1 MVDDLV
7 KECVA
12 FVTANTRPEDLL
24 SVFTSC
30 LLLDEQE
37 LQGWCA
43 DKIMKDT
50 AVVLRSP
57 DFLKLPPAAMD
68 VLLRAPAS
76 SIREIECFKA
86 VWPIIRKNQIDI
98 LFVFTFSS

>member
-1 MVDDLV
+1 MVDGLV

-12 FVTANTRPEDLL
+12 FVTANTLPAEDLL

-30 LLLDEQE
+30 LVLDEPE

-43 DKIMKDT
+43 DQIMKDT

-57 DFLKLPPAAMD
+57 DFLKLSPAAMD
-68 VLLRAPAS
+68 VLLRAPAIS
-76 SIREIECFKA
+76 VEEIEIFKA
-86 VWPIIRKNQIDI
+86 VWLSISNLLNFIKCI
-98 LFVFTFSS
+98 